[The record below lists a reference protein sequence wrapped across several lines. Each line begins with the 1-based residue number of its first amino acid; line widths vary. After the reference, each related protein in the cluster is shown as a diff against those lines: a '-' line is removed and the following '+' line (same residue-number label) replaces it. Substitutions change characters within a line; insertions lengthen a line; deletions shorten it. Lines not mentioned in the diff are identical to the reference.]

1 MSGTSNETARKL
13 LETVS
18 FELDTD
24 LRLHPSRLELGKA
37 ELLTDALTLPLKD
50 IEKRLA
56 QYVAGTSKAD
66 GEMLRR
72 SMKNY
77 LARLNANPLIPL
89 NFRLKVLARF
99 EQELELFDGE
109 MTAAV
114 LNAHKIGIEMVQKEA
129 RANPALLPVLAG
141 MVANAIEL
149 AVRLLRISLE
159 EYRAPAVIATRQ
171 VFDLA
176 RLGLSV
182 VPVLDEKS
190 LSQRERVQK
199 AIASHEFLRMMD
211 LFGKSREEQ
220 RMCWEELQHHVGVLH
235 PVFVRKGGPKPE
247 FTDSALLVT
256 NTVRPNDPP
265 KVLEHLPDALIAD
278 VIAIPLDA
286 FIERL
291 VTAVNRVESVLQSQE
306 LQKMDLHTEQSLHT
320 TITGGNALLEALR
333 ERQREAKR
341 EEVTGTRV
349 VIEPDAS
356 KALLD
361 SHAALVM
368 SDYEYA
374 PSRARDEQAW
384 SVVNISEQG
393 AGLERVCDAPLA
405 FEVGSLIGISWIPH
419 QGEPMLGVVRWI
431 KEPKPGEQRMGVK
444 FLRGR
449 MKLFKAGFIGGGD
462 ELTERRTWPVLVG
475 AGNKGTHLAVFPD
488 ARIVNRMAFVI
499 LHDGERLH
507 YKVRRVRRK
516 GPNYTICEIAR
527 AEEVRGGKGLG
538 VSV

>member
-1 MSGTSNETARKL
+1 M
-13 LETVS
+13 ETVS

-24 LRLHPSRLELGKA
+24 LRLHPSKLELGKA

-89 NFRLKVLARF
+89 NFRLKVLNRF

-129 RANPALLPVLAG
+129 RANQALLPVLAD

-199 AIASHEFLRMMD
+199 AVANHEFLRMMD

-235 PVFVRKGGPKPE
+235 PVFVRKGGKLPDVG
-247 FTDSALLVT
+247 DSTLMLT
-256 NTVRPNDPP
+256 NTARPNDPP
-265 KVLEHLPDALIAD
+265 KVVDRLPDALISD
-278 VIAIPLDA
+278 VIVIPLDA

-306 LQKMDLHTEQSLHT
+306 LQKMDLHTEKSLHT
-320 TITGGNALLEALR
+320 TITGGNALLDALR
-333 ERQREAKR
+333 ERQREAQR
-341 EEVTGTRV
+341 EEVAGTRV
-349 VIEPDAS
+349 IIESDAA
-356 KALLD
+356 KAMVE

-374 PSRARDEQAW
+374 PSHAMSDQAW
-384 SVVNISEQG
+384 SVVNISEHG
-393 AGLERVCDAPLA
+393 AGLERVSDAPLG

-449 MKLFKAGFIGGGD
+449 MKLFKAGLVGGGD
-462 ELTERRTWPVLVG
+462 ELTEKRTWPVLVSPG
-475 AGNKGTHLAVFPD
+475 SKGVHLAVFPD
-488 ARIVNRMAFVI
+488 ARIFNKMAFVL

-507 YKVRRVRRK
+507 YKVRRVRK
-516 GPNYTICEIAR
+516 QGPNYSICEIVP
-527 AEEVRGGKGLG
+527 AEEMREGKRLDFAG
-538 VSV
+538 